1 MLLVTHI
8 IFAFSSL
15 ALMLV
20 ALVGRLVKSASDYER
35 LTRGSAVAFAGLV
48 STGTALVI
56 ISHSPILGA
65 CLQGLLYLGGLS
77 AMYLVYRKLAVEK
90 GE

>member
-1 MLLVTHI
+1 MMLLIIHI
-8 IFAFSSL
+8 FFAFSSL
-15 ALMLV
+15 ALMLA
-20 ALVGRLVKSASDYER
+20 ALVGRLRKPSGDYGR
-35 LTRGSAVAFAGLV
+35 LAQGSAVAFAGLV

-77 AMYLVYRKLAVEK
+77 AMYLVYRKLAVTRD
-90 GE
+90 